1 MANAKT
7 TVKNVNGYTTVFGN
21 RSASVKSVSWDTGNY
36 IAGGLS
42 LGKQGFGFRGFD
54 WGGAG
59 MSTGSNYVVIV
70 QNPLVG
76 GATLKL
82 RLIVAATGVEVAG
95 GAPLTADSVQVF
107 AIGG

>member
-7 TVKNVNGYTTVFGN
+7 TIKNVNGYTTALGN
-21 RSASVKSVSWDTGNY
+21 RGAAVKSVSWDTGNY

-42 LGKQGFGFRGFD
+42 LGRQSFGLRGFD
-54 WGGAG
+54 WGAAG
-59 MSTGSNYVVIV
+59 MSTGSNYIAIV
-70 QNPLVG
+70 QNPLIG
-76 GATLKL
+76 GGTLKL